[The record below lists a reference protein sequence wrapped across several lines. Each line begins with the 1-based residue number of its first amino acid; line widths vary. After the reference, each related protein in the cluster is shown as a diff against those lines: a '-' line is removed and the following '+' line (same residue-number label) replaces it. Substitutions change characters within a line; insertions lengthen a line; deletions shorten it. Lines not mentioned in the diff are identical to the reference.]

1 MQFFSRS
8 LLIVSTA
15 LMFTH
20 NAMANA
26 SEPIEI
32 KAVVVSMFEIG
43 EDEGDKA
50 GEFQLW
56 KKGQKLTKR
65 YPLPHG
71 HHDIFVNQETGVL
84 GIVTGMGIA
93 RASAAIMALGL
104 DPRFDLSNAYWLVA
118 GIAGMDPQDGTIGSA
133 VWTDYVVDG
142 DLAHQ
147 IDAREIPSDWT
158 TGYFPLFAHS
168 PYANAQNVDP
178 DNAPNGEVYVLNH
191 SLKDWAFALTKGITL
206 PNNAAMD
213 NLRKKYQGFPMAQQ
227 PARIMTGSHLS
238 ASTFWHGELLNNW
251 ANDWISYWT
260 QQQGN
265 FVTSGMEDSA
275 TLQALTYLDA
285 AKLADKHRVLILRT
299 ASNFTMQPEGL
310 TAAQNLEMESSGEGY
325 AALQSAVEAAYLVG
339 SVVIEDIIANWDEYK
354 STLPAPPLP
363 Q

>member
-1 MQFFSRS
+1 
-8 LLIVSTA
+8 
-15 LMFTH
+15 
-20 NAMANA
+20 
-26 SEPIEI
+26 
-32 KAVVVSMFEIG
+32 
-43 EDEGDKA
+43 
-50 GEFQLW
+50 
-56 KKGQKLTKR
+56 
-65 YPLPHG
+65 
-71 HHDIFVNQETGVL
+71 
-84 GIVTGMGIA
+84 
-93 RASAAIMALGL
+93 
-104 DPRFDLSNAYWLVA
+104 
-118 GIAGMDPQDGTIGSA
+118 
-133 VWTDYVVDG
+133 
-142 DLAHQ
+142 
-147 IDAREIPSDWT
+147 
-158 TGYFPLFAHS
+158 
-168 PYANAQNVDP
+168 
-178 DNAPNGEVYVLNH
+178 
-191 SLKDWAFALTKGITL
+191 
-206 PNNAAMD
+206 MD

-251 ANDWISYWT
+251 ANDWVSYWT

-339 SVVIEDIIANWDEYK
+339 SVVVEDIIANWDEYK